1 MSIDI
6 LDSVSWL
13 LDSEIS
19 LIMKPLEGKE
29 IILGV
34 SGGIAVYKAVDI
46 LRHLT
51 RDGAGVTV
59 VMTGHAQE
67 FVTPLTFQ
75 VLSRNPVY
83 SDMFE
88 GNISGNGLK
97 HISLAEKGDILLVV
111 PATANIIGK
120 FANGIA
126 DDLLS
131 TLFLSVTCPILIG
144 PSMNEKMYHNIVVQE
159 NIKKL
164 QKRNIQIIEPTYGEL
179 ACGDEGKGRL
189 ADIDSI
195 IEKVIE
201 LLHRS
206 NNRSAGKR
214 GEQQKDQKNDL
225 SNRTILI
232 TAGPTQEP
240 LDPARYLSNP
250 SSGKM
255 GYALAD
261 TARRRGA
268 EVILISGPTSLPIPS
283 DVTFIPV
290 KKARE
295 MEKAVL
301 SHIDRSDTVIMSAAV
316 SDFEPKRYSKKKIK
330 KSNKDLVLELQRTPD
345 ILAKLGI
352 GKKDKI
358 IVGFAAETNDII
370 KKAEKKLKDKRLDL
384 IVVNDISN
392 PDIGFRSDFNKVSII
407 DSEGKIDHLPLMS
420 KKRLADIII
429 DRVSSKIT

>member
-1 MSIDI
+1 
-6 LDSVSWL
+6 
-13 LDSEIS
+13 
-19 LIMKPLEGKE
+19 MKPLEGKE
-29 IILGV
+29 IILGIT
-34 SGGIAVYKAVDI
+34 GGISVYKAVDI

-51 RDGAGVTV
+51 RNGAGVTV
-59 VMTGHAQE
+59 VMTRHARE

-83 SDMFE
+83 SDMFK
-88 GNISGNGLK
+88 GNMAGKGLE
-97 HISLAEKGDILLVV
+97 HISLAERGDILLVA

-131 TLFLSVTCPILIG
+131 TLFLSVTCPVLIA

-159 NIKKL
+159 NIKRL
-164 QKRNIQIIEPTYGEL
+164 HNRNIEIIEPAYGEL

-195 IEKVIE
+195 IEKVVE
-201 LLHRS
+201 LLPMS
-206 NNRSAGKR
+206 GNMSTGER
-214 GEQQKDQKNDL
+214 GEQQGDKKNDL
-225 SNRTILI
+225 SDRTILI

-268 EVILISGPTSLPIPS
+268 EVILISGPGSLPIPNG
-283 DVTFIPV
+283 VTFIPV
-290 KKARE
+290 KRARE

-316 SDFEPKRYSKKKIK
+316 SDFEPKRFSKKKIK
-330 KSNKDLVLELQRTPD
+330 KTNKDIVLELKRTPD
-345 ILAKLGI
+345 ILAKI
-352 GKKDKI
+352 GLRKEDKI
-358 IVGFAAETNDII
+358 IVGFAAETDDII
-370 KKAEKKLKDKRLDL
+370 VKAEKKLKNKRLDL

-392 PDIGFRSDFNKVSII
+392 PDIGFRSDFNQVSII
-407 DSEGKIDHLPLMS
+407 DNEGKVDHLPLMS

-429 DRVSSKIT
+429 DRIIAVEPKKRYQRRNT

>member
-1 MSIDI
+1 
-6 LDSVSWL
+6 
-13 LDSEIS
+13 
-19 LIMKPLEGKE
+19 MKPLEGKE
-29 IILGV
+29 IILGIT
-34 SGGIAVYKAVDI
+34 GGIAVYKAVDI

-59 VMTGHAQE
+59 VMTRHARE

-75 VLSRNPVY
+75 VLSKNPVY
-83 SDMFE
+83 SDMFK
-88 GNISGNGLK
+88 GNMAGKGME
-97 HISLAEKGDILLVV
+97 HISLAERGDILLVA

-131 TLFLSVTCPILIG
+131 TLFLSVTCPVLIA

-159 NIKKL
+159 NIKRL
-164 QKRNIQIIEPTYGEL
+164 HNRNIEIIEPVYGEL

-189 ADIDSI
+189 ADVDSI

-201 LLHRS
+201 LLPMS
-206 NNRSAGKR
+206 DNISTGER
-214 GEQQKDQKNDL
+214 GEQQGDKKNDL

-268 EVILISGPTSLPIPS
+268 EVILISGPGSLPIPN

-290 KKARE
+290 KRARE

-316 SDFEPKRYSKKKIK
+316 SDFEPKRFSKKKIK
-330 KSNKDLVLELQRTPD
+330 KTNKDIVLELKRTPD
-345 ILAKLGI
+345 ILAKI
-352 GKKDKI
+352 GLRKEDKI
-358 IVGFAAETNDII
+358 IVGFAAETDDII
-370 KKAEKKLKDKRLDL
+370 VKAEKKLKNKRLDL

-407 DSEGKIDHLPLMS
+407 DNEGKVDHLPLMS

-429 DRVSSKIT
+429 DRIIAVEPKKRYQRRNT